1 MADQELKR
9 RALRVNQD
17 GKHPLYMFTLS
28 AKELLL
34 VADVSRVSRTEA
46 GKLIGYQRPE
56 VRQHVQS
63 IVEYLDSGSV
73 LFPNSIIL
81 ALNSA
86 VSFVHSRGPNVSDGL
101 AESGTL
107 TIPLAGAGQ
116 PKPAWIVDGQQ
127 RALALA
133 QAKNADLPIPVNAFV
148 ADEISLQKDQFLR
161 INNTRPLPRGLIT
174 ELLPDVDTILP
185 TRLEVKKAPARLCEV
200 LNNDPNSPFY
210 KLIQFAST
218 PPRER
223 KDAVVTGTVVVAM
236 IAESLNAASG
246 CLYPY
251 TNAATRETDYEAIR
265 RILFSYWNAVKHTF
279 PDAWGKRS
287 QQSRL
292 MHGIGIRSMGRL
304 MDWVMAGID
313 PFDPKAETHIR
324 KQLAPLKD
332 VCRWTTGVW
341 EGIGGVRWNALQN
354 TPQDIGLL
362 SNHLVR
368 KYIAQHQRKAS

>member
-1 MADQELKR
+1 VADQDLKR

-28 AKELLL
+28 AKELLR

-56 VRQHVQS
+56 VRQHVQN
-63 IVEYLDSGSV
+63 IVDYLDSGSV

-81 ALNSA
+81 ALSSA
-86 VSFVHSRGPNVSDGL
+86 ISFVQSRGPNVSDGL

-107 TIPLAGAGQ
+107 IIPLAGDDQ

-133 QAKNADLPIPVNAFV
+133 RAKSVDFAVPVNAFV

-161 INNTRPLPRGLIT
+161 INSTRPLPRGLIT

-185 TRLEVKKAPARLCEV
+185 PQLEAKKAPARLCEI
-200 LNNDPNSPFY
+200 LNNDLNSPFY
-210 KLIQFAST
+210 KLIHLTST
-218 PPRER
+218 PSRER
-223 KDAVVTGTVVVAM
+223 KGAVVTGTVVVAM
-236 IAESLNAASG
+236 IAESLNTASG

-251 TNAATRETDYEAIR
+251 TNASTRETDYEAIR
-265 RILFSYWNAVKHTF
+265 RILFAYWNAVKHTF
-279 PDAWGKRS
+279 PEAWGKRS

-304 MDWVMAGID
+304 MDRVMVGID
-313 PFDPKAETHIR
+313 PFDSKAKAQIR
-324 KQLAPLKD
+324 KQLAPLRNS
-332 VCRWTTGVW
+332 CCWTAGAW
-341 EGIGGVRWNALQN
+341 EGLGGMRWNALQN
-354 TPQDIGLL
+354 TPQHIGLL

-368 KYIAQHQRKAS
+368 EYVAQHHRKAP

>member
-1 MADQELKR
+1 MADQEIKR
-9 RALRVNQD
+9 RALRVIQD

-28 AKELLL
+28 AKELLR

-56 VRQHVQS
+56 VRRHVQS
-63 IVEYLDSGSV
+63 IVDYLDSGSV

-81 ALNSA
+81 ALSSA
-86 VSFVHSRGPNVSDGL
+86 SSFVHSRGPNVSDGL

-107 TIPLAGAGQ
+107 IIPVAGEGQ

-133 QAKNADLPIPVNAFV
+133 RAKNADLPVPVNAFV

-161 INNTRPLPRGLIT
+161 INSTRPLPRGLIT

-185 TRLEVKKAPARLCEV
+185 PQLEAKKAPARLCEV
-200 LNNDPNSPFY
+200 LNNDPHSPFY
-210 KLIQFAST
+210 KLIQLTST

-223 KDAVVTGTVVVAM
+223 KEAVVTGTVVVAM
-236 IAESLNAASG
+236 IAESLKAASG

-265 RILFSYWNAVKHTF
+265 RILFAYWNAVRHTF
-279 PDAWGKRS
+279 PEAWGKRS

-304 MDWVMAGID
+304 MDRVMVGID
-313 PFDPKAETHIR
+313 PFDSKAETQIR
-324 KQLAPLKD
+324 KQLTPLRNS
-332 VCRWTTGVW
+332 CRWTAGAW
-341 EGIGGVRWNALQN
+341 EGLGGMRWNALQN
-354 TPQDIGLL
+354 TPQDIELL

-368 KYIAQHQRKAS
+368 EYVAQYQRKAP

>member
-1 MADQELKR
+1 MADQEIKR

-28 AKELLL
+28 AKELLR

-56 VRQHVQS
+56 VRRHVQS
-63 IVEYLDSGSV
+63 IVDYLDSGSV

-81 ALNSA
+81 ALSSA
-86 VSFVHSRGPNVSDGL
+86 ISFVQSRGPNVSDGL

-107 TIPLAGAGQ
+107 CIPLTGEGQ

-133 QAKNADLPIPVNAFV
+133 RAKNADLPVPVNAFV

-161 INNTRPLPRGLIT
+161 INSTRPLPRGLIT

-185 TRLEVKKAPARLCEV
+185 PQLEAKKAPARLCEV
-200 LNNDPNSPFY
+200 LNNDPHSPFH
-210 KLIQFAST
+210 KLIQLPST
-218 PPRER
+218 PPRDR
-223 KDAVVTGTVVVAM
+223 KESVVTGTVVVAM

-265 RILFSYWNAVKHTF
+265 RILFAYWNAVKHTF
-279 PDAWGKRS
+279 PEAWGKRS

-304 MDWVMAGID
+304 MDRVMAGIN
-313 PFDPKAETHIR
+313 PFDAKAEIQIR
-324 KQLAPLKD
+324 KQLAPMKNA
-332 VCRWTTGVW
+332 CRWTSGAW
-341 EGIGGVRWNALQN
+341 EGLGGVKWNALQN

-368 KYIAQHQRKAS
+368 EYVAQHHRKAP

>member
-1 MADQELKR
+1 MAEQELKR
-9 RALRVNQD
+9 RALCVNQD

-28 AKELLL
+28 AKELLR

-56 VRQHVQS
+56 VRRHVQS
-63 IVEYLDSGSV
+63 IVDYLDSGRV

-81 ALNSA
+81 ALSSA
-86 VSFVHSRGPNVSDGL
+86 ISFVHSRGPNVSDGL

-107 TIPLAGAGQ
+107 VIPLAGEGQ

-133 QAKNADLPIPVNAFV
+133 RAKNPDLPVPVNAFV
-148 ADEISLQKDQFLR
+148 ADEVSLQKDQFLR
-161 INNTRPLPRGLIT
+161 INSTRPLPRGLIT

-185 TRLEVKKAPARLCEV
+185 PQLEAKKAPARLCEL
-200 LNNDPNSPFY
+200 LNNDPHSPFH
-210 KLIQFAST
+210 KLIHLSST

-223 KDAVVTGTVVVAM
+223 KRAVVTGTVVVKM
-236 IAESLNAASG
+236 IAESLNVASG

-265 RILFSYWNAVKHTF
+265 QILFAYWSAVKHTF
-279 PDAWGKRS
+279 PEAWGKPP

-292 MHGIGIRSMGRL
+292 MHGIGIRSMGRV
-304 MDWVMAGID
+304 MDRVMAGIN
-313 PFDPKAETHIR
+313 PFNPKAETQVR
-324 KQLAPLKD
+324 KQLASLRNT
-332 VCRWTTGVW
+332 CRWTAGAW
-341 EGIGGVRWNALQN
+341 EGIGGVKWNALQN
-354 TPQDIGLL
+354 TPQDIKLL

-368 KYIAQHQRKAS
+368 AYVSPYQRKAP